1 MTRKKQKSEEVSDEQ
16 ILDPTAGESAA
27 FKDNHVAD
35 EEKVSA
41 ESIVEEKKT
50 EQVTEEKAVEANP
63 VEQIQTQLEEIK
75 DKYLRLSA
83 EFDNY
88 RKRSLREKMDLTKYA
103 SEEILESI
111 LPLYD
116 DFERAMKSMDTS
128 TDINAIKE
136 GLHLIYSKFSDFLKT
151 KGVSEI
157 EAIGKE
163 LNTDIHEAITKI
175 PVQDEAMKGKIVDVV
190 LKGYMLNEK
199 VIRFSKVVMGE

>member
-27 FKDNHVAD
+27 FINNHAAG
-35 EEKVSA
+35 EEKVLD
-41 ESIVEEKKT
+41 ESKTKEKET
-50 EQVTEEKAVEANP
+50 EQVTKEKTVEVNP
-63 VEQIQTQLEEIK
+63 VEQIQAQLDEMK

-128 TDINAIKE
+128 TDINAVKE

>member
-27 FKDNHVAD
+27 FINNHAAD
-35 EEKVSA
+35 EEKVSD
-41 ESIVEEKKT
+41 ESKVEGNET
-50 EQVTEEKAVEANP
+50 EQVTEEKVVEVNP
-63 VEQIQTQLEEIK
+63 VEQIQAQLDEMK

-128 TDINAIKE
+128 TDINAVKE
-136 GLHLIYSKFSDFLKT
+136 GLHLIYNKFSDFLKT

-157 EAIGKE
+157 DAMGKE
-163 LNTDIHEAITKI
+163 LNTDIHEAITKT

-199 VIRFSKVVMGE
+199 VIRFSKVVIGE

>member
-50 EQVTEEKAVEANP
+50 EPVTEEKAVEANP

-128 TDINAIKE
+128 TDINAVKE

-163 LNTDIHEAITKI
+163 LNTDIHEAITKT

-199 VIRFSKVVMGE
+199 VIRFSKVVIGE